1 MEREIGEGAP
11 LDGNA
16 VAGML
21 RELFAFDVTVASLD
35 CAGCG
40 STAELGGVRVFGGA
54 MGAIFR
60 CIHCDTA
67 MLRVVRQ
74 PDGFTL
80 DLRGARS
87 FHAVRPQV

>member
-1 MEREIGEGAP
+1 MDGGA
-11 LDGNA
+11 LIDGNA

-21 RELFAFDVTVASLD
+21 RELFAFDVTAASFD

-40 STAELGGVRVFGGA
+40 TVAALGAVPVFGGA

-60 CIHCDTA
+60 CVRCDTA
-67 MLRVVRQ
+67 MLRLVRQ

-80 DLRGARS
+80 DLRGARI
-87 FHAVRPQV
+87 FHAVRPRI